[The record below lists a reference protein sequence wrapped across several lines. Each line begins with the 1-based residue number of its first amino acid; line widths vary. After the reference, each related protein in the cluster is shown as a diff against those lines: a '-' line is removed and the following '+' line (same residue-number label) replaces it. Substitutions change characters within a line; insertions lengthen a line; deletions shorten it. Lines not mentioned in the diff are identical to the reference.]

1 MLQLR
6 KKGMNWNI
14 LRDYEQVGKVQYQN
28 PMKLLIETDEKK
40 YTVAKTKFFS
50 SAFEVIHESEVLM
63 QTDFSIF
70 DGFDLHFKVKDKYF
84 TWRKEGL
91 LSLVYSLK
99 LSGSEIVVGIGSKPT
114 ISKKNW
120 ELDFP
125 NNAEIWFPVS
135 IALISDQIFF
145 ARYF

>member
-1 MLQLR
+1 MLQLKR
-6 KKGMNWNI
+6 KGLNWEI
-14 LRDYEQVGKVQYQN
+14 LRDYEPVGMVQYQN
-28 PMKLLIETDEKK
+28 PMKLLIETGDKQ

-50 SAFEVIHESEVLM
+50 STFEVTHEGEVLM
-63 QTDFSIF
+63 ETDFSIF
-70 DGFDLHFKVKDKYF
+70 EGFDLYFKVKDNYF
-84 TWRKEGL
+84 TWKKEGL

-99 LSGSEIVVGIGSKPT
+99 LAGSETVVGIGSKYS
-114 ISKKNW
+114 INKKNW